1 MMIDVR
7 VAKKISTQWSRYEEW
22 MIESCAQYKE
32 GASSNEI

>member
-22 MIESCAQYKE
+22 MIESWAQYRE
-32 GASSNEI
+32 RVSSNEI